1 MFFRQW
7 PATSETK
14 KNTPSCIIFLMR
26 RLFVMC
32 IGHIL
37 QLKASTAFKTNLVC
51 QTGVSTHKN
60 TALTDNRHTEF
71 QNAHTASL

>member
-1 MFFRQW
+1 
-7 PATSETK
+7 
-14 KNTPSCIIFLMR
+14 
-26 RLFVMC
+26 MC